1 MGHTYSNLLIH
12 VIFSTKDRRPIIR
25 ADFSQRL
32 HKYLGGLARQ
42 EFGKAIKVGGTE
54 DHIHGLIS
62 TRTDV
67 ALAQAMSRWKSLST
81 GWIHKTIAGAADFAW
96 QGGYGAFSVSQSN
109 AVAVIAYIEKQAEH
123 HARQTFAEEF
133 IELLQRHQVEFDP
146 NHVWD

>member
-62 TRTDV
+62 IRTDV

-81 GWIHKTIAGAADFAW
+81 GWIHKTIAGAGDFAW

-109 AVAVIAYIEKQAEH
+109 AAGVIAYIEKQAEH
-123 HARQTFAEEF
+123 HQRQTFEQEF
-133 IELLQRHQVEFDP
+133 IEFLERHQTEYDP
-146 NHVWD
+146 QRLWD